1 VRVSRAVPDGPELRP
16 FAILHDAGLLQVGGQ
31 VILQAVM
38 AGYSVRFA
46 ALLAQPHPQAAVL
59 HEHVLDLHGERRADR
74 REAES
79 HQRDQ
84 RPGTQADLRRDI
96 DSLEQRPR
104 FRRLCDGSRCPTND
118 NIPCLFLTNLS
129 LDELHS

>member
-1 VRVSRAVPDGPELRP
+1 MWVSRAAADDPEQRP
-16 FAILHDAGLLQVGGQ
+16 LAILHDAGLLQVYGQ
-31 VILQAVM
+31 VLLHAVM

-46 ALLAQPHPQAAVL
+46 ALLAQPHPQPAVL
-59 HEHVLDLHGERRADR
+59 HEHVLDLHGERRANPR
-74 REAES
+74 KTEN

-84 RPGTQADLRRDI
+84 RPVTQADLRRDI

-118 NIPCLFLTNLS
+118 NIP
-129 LDELHS
+129 